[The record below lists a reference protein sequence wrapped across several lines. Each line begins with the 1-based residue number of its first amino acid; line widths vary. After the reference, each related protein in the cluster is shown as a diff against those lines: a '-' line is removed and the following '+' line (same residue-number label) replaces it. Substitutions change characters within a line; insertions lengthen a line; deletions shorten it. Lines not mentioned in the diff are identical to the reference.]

1 MVKGDYTREFQ
12 SRPLADRIKERN
24 ILANK
29 YPTRSCVIVDR
40 ASGASNVPMI
50 DKHKF
55 LVPNDLT
62 FGQFITVVRKRL
74 KLDAATAL
82 FFFVQN
88 SVIPSTNATMGLLMH
103 NHKSADG
110 YLYITYN
117 GESVFGS

>member
-1 MVKGDYTREFQ
+1 MGKGEYMRDFQ
-12 SRPLADRIKERN
+12 SRPLEDRIKERN

-40 ASGASNVPMI
+40 ASGTPSVPLI

-74 KLDAATAL
+74 KLEPTTAL
-82 FFFVQN
+82 FFFVQD
-88 SVIPSTNATMGLLMH
+88 SIIPGTNATMGSLVH
-103 NHKSADG
+103 NHRSADG
-110 YLYITYN
+110 YLYIVYN

>member
-1 MVKGDYTREFQ
+1 MRDFL
-12 SRPLADRIKERN
+12 SRPLEDRVKERS

-40 ASGASNVPMI
+40 ASGASNVPLI

-74 KLDAATAL
+74 KLDPATAL
-82 FFFVQN
+82 FFFVQDTL
-88 SVIPSTNATMGLLMH
+88 IPGASSTMATLVH
-103 NHKSADG
+103 NHKSVDG
-110 YLYITYN
+110 YLYILYN
-117 GESVFGS
+117 GESVFGSQ

>member
-1 MVKGDYTREFQ
+1 MRDFL
-12 SRPLADRIKERN
+12 SRPLEDRVKERS

-40 ASGASNVPMI
+40 ASGASNVPLI

-55 LVPNDLT
+55 LVPNDLK

-74 KLDAATAL
+74 QLDAATAL
-82 FFFVQN
+82 FFFVQDTM
-88 SVIPSTNATMGLLMH
+88 IPGTSTTMATLVH

-110 YLYITYN
+110 FLYVTYN
-117 GESVFGS
+117 GESVFGSQ